1 MSEPMVSPLLAVPV
15 PVHMWPK
22 SAHLVRAASH
32 AQGGLLV
39 IGVATPM
46 SAQREVGRER
56 IRIAVRQT
64 LGALLGR
71 PPDTIALISAP
82 GRPLRADL
90 PDHRIGLSISHEPGL
105 ALAAI
110 CVRGAVGIDLM
121 RIEEQT
127 GGEQN
132 WQAVARDYL
141 SSRACARIAAHPPA
155 LRPLA
160 FAQEWT
166 RHEACLKCHGLAL
179 TEWHPALE
187 YDIGR
192 CRMSA
197 LDLPAGLVGTVA
209 TCG

>member
-1 MSEPMVSPLLAVPV
+1 MASPSLPVPV
-15 PVHMWPK
+15 PVHMWPE
-22 SAHLVRAASH
+22 SAHLVRTASH

-46 SAQREVGRER
+46 SAQRDVGRER
-56 IRIAVRQT
+56 IRIAVRE
-64 LGALLGR
+64 ALAILLDLQLEEIELR
-71 PPDTIALISAP
+71 SVP
-82 GRPLRADL
+82 GQPLRIEL

-105 ALAAI
+105 VLGAI
-110 CVRGAVGIDLM
+110 SLRGAVGIDLM
-121 RIEEQT
+121 RLEDQT
-127 GGEQN
+127 EGEQN

-141 SSRACARIAAHPPA
+141 SPQACARIAAHPPA

-179 TEWHPALE
+179 AEWHPALE

-192 CRMSA
+192 CRIAA

-209 TCG
+209 TCS